1 MMMVVDLD
9 DDFHENQDPIS
20 SDNLEKEVDEL
31 FSEWREDQEKLAS
44 RRRLERYFEL
54 KRLREQIGDFY
65 ELDDDF

>member
-1 MMMVVDLD
+1 MTMVVDLD

-20 SDNLEKEVDEL
+20 SDNFEKEVDEL
-31 FSEWREDQEKLAS
+31 FTEWREDQEKLAS

-54 KRLREQIGDFY
+54 KRLREQIGDIY

>member
-1 MMMVVDLD
+1 MMVVDLD